1 MKQLNYRH
9 SLESMNASVSDKGY
23 RIGFF
28 MQSGNPTYQI
38 TENGAVCGF
47 YYRASDVAEFCNK
60 INTPPNQV

>member
-1 MKQLNYRH
+1 
-9 SLESMNASVSDKGY
+9 MNASVSDKGY